1 LGIPN
6 KAKVYSEEEKQVI
19 IILNLMKQTTNQELK
34 LGIYQHY
41 KGTKYIVIGRAT
53 HSETLEKL
61 VIYITL
67 YENKES
73 QIWVRP
79 IEMFLDE
86 VEKDGKK
93 VPRFKHIGTEM

>member
-1 LGIPN
+1 
-6 KAKVYSEEEKQVI
+6 
-19 IILNLMKQTTNQELK
+19 M
-34 LGIYQHY
+34 
-41 KGTKYIVIGRAT
+41 
-53 HSETLEKL
+53 
-61 VIYITL
+61 IYITL